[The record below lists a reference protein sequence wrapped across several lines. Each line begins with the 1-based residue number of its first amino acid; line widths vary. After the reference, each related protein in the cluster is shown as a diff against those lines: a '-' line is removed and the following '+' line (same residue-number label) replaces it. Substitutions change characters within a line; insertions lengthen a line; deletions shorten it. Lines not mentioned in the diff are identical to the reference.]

1 MFIRPFMVSLID
13 SIKIILIIQTVYT
26 VLIYIFLNARGGL
39 ERFGDIFKNKSIV
52 IHNIVN
58 VLLVF
63 ISIAMTFKYNAEDV
77 LYGNF
82 GGLFGAGYT
91 DIYVWVKY
99 YNFAPYLL
107 LAVVAATMFFLL
119 RGKLKAGIISVC
131 VFPAAWVLTGLIAIV
146 VQTFVVAPNDVAVQ
160 APNIANNIYM
170 TREAYG
176 LDKL

>member
-1 MFIRPFMVSLID
+1 MVSLID

-107 LAVVAATMFFLL
+107 LAVVAATMFFPFARQIEGRYYQRVRIPGRVGFDGADCYCDTDLCCCAQ
-119 RGKLKAGIISVC
+119 RCCGAGTEYC
-131 VFPAAWVLTGLIAIV
+131 
-146 VQTFVVAPNDVAVQ
+146 
-160 APNIANNIYM
+160 
-170 TREAYG
+170 
-176 LDKL
+176 